1 MSTLV
6 MAAVLCGGLY
16 GNVAPAEKLTISSTV
31 MAGTGMSLVGVGK
44 RTYGARSPTFLI
56 GEVGIVHPQLDWL
69 ELAPSLMLEVE
80 GRVGLALLPKV
91 RARLPGKRVR
101 IWAMAGLPVFV
112 APYSM
117 LGVQAGFGLSIALHK
132 RIALVGEFSASA
144 YVWGSDLMKKS
155 ALGKLD
161 ESFGVKVT
169 F

>member
-6 MAAVLCGGLY
+6 IASVLCGGLY
-16 GNVAPAEKLTISSTV
+16 GNVAPAEKLQVSATV
-31 MAGTGMSLVGVGK
+31 MAGTGISLVGVNK
-44 RTYGARSPTFLI
+44 HTYADRSPTFLI
-56 GEVGIVHPQLDWL
+56 GEVGIVHPQVDWL
-69 ELAPSLMLEVE
+69 ELAPSMMLEVE
-80 GRVGLALLPKV
+80 GRVGVALLPKI

-101 IWAMAGLPVFV
+101 LWALAGLPIFV

-161 ESFGVKVT
+161 ETFGIKVT